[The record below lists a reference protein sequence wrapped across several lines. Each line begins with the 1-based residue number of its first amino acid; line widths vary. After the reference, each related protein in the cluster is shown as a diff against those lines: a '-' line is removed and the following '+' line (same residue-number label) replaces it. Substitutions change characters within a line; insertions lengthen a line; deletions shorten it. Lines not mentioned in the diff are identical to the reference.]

1 MEDVMSDNSSSRFE
15 KVASQHQGGN
25 VVGEFWFFLR
35 QTNKWWLVPIVLI
48 LVLFGAFMLLST
60 TAAAPFI
67 YTLF

>member
-1 MEDVMSDNSSSRFE
+1 MPCPSFE
-15 KVASQHQGGN
+15 KVASQHKGGSI
-25 VVGEFWFFLR
+25 VGEFWFFLR

-48 LVLFGAFMLLST
+48 LVAFGAFMLLST